1 MYEPEELLI
10 SRSYI
15 DDWCAP
21 YLHLEFLN
29 SAQLTVHSLG
39 NSPYN
44 GSTFFGRA
52 RPNIK
57 VVSKGTEEVWTQKEV
72 GRPTTSQKI
81 KSSLVMREVLYEG
94 SSVAGRGTLGVQ
106 VADRRIS
113 LPRH

>member
-1 MYEPEELLI
+1 MYKPEELQI

-52 RPNIK
+52 RPNIRVVIKGAEEAGRDGK
-57 VVSKGTEEVWTQKEV
+57 VNYIAKDKVQLG
-72 GRPTTSQKI
+72 
-81 KSSLVMREVLYEG
+81 YEG
-94 SSVAGRGTLGVQ
+94 GAV
-106 VADRRIS
+106 
-113 LPRH
+113 